1 MLIRDSIVLVYDIEI
16 FPNVFHCVVKDTETQ
31 KIFKLEISERRNDI
45 GKIISLFYRIRN
57 NETTLGTK
65 YIFCGYNNIH
75 YDNPIINYIIANREE
90 LIQLPDFE
98 ICQKLDKLSQE
109 IIYSKEGFQPWHKW
123 KYLVFFETLDLLTM
137 LFSQKL
143 RVGLK
148 EMQVTMQYHNVQE
161 YEGDFSKYLPASKID
176 EMVAYNINDVESTEA
191 LLYRCK
197 SDIDLRLAIEDEY
210 GVKVLNKD
218 GVNIGMKIITQ
229 KYLEKTGLNWNQI
242 KDLRS
247 PCDNIDLNKVILP
260 IVSFETPLLQDILK
274 ELKQQVVSPG
284 RKGYEK
290 HFLLDNL
297 EYTIGVGGIHSV
309 NKPEAFIPDDG
320 WIVSDVDVASLYP
333 SMIIEH
339 EFYPPHLGKEFLEVY
354 SNIKAER
361 IEAKHNKNKVKDQT
375 LKLALNGL
383 SG

>member
-1 MLIRDSIVLVYDIEI
+1 M
-16 FPNVFHCVVKDTETQ
+16 
-31 KIFKLEISERRNDI
+31 
-45 GKIISLFYRIRN
+45 
-57 NETTLGTK
+57 
-65 YIFCGYNNIH
+65 
-75 YDNPIINYIIANREE
+75 
-90 LIQLPDFE
+90 
-98 ICQKLDKLSQE
+98 
-109 IIYSKEGFQPWHKW
+109 
-123 KYLVFFETLDLLTM
+123 
-137 LFSQKL
+137 
-143 RVGLK
+143 
-148 EMQVTMQYHNVQE
+148 
-161 YEGDFSKYLPASKID
+161 
-176 EMVAYNINDVESTEA
+176 ESTEA

-247 PCDNIDLNKVILP
+247 PCDNIDLSKVILP

-320 WIVSDVDVASLYP
+320 WVVSDIDVASLYP

-354 SNIKAER
+354 SGIKAER

>member
-1 MLIRDSIVLVYDIEI
+1 
-16 FPNVFHCVVKDTETQ
+16 
-31 KIFKLEISERRNDI
+31 
-45 GKIISLFYRIRN
+45 
-57 NETTLGTK
+57 
-65 YIFCGYNNIH
+65 
-75 YDNPIINYIIANREE
+75 
-90 LIQLPDFE
+90 
-98 ICQKLDKLSQE
+98 
-109 IIYSKEGFQPWHKW
+109 
-123 KYLVFFETLDLLTM
+123 
-137 LFSQKL
+137 
-143 RVGLK
+143 
-148 EMQVTMQYHNVQE
+148 
-161 YEGDFSKYLPASKID
+161 
-176 EMVAYNINDVESTEA
+176 
-191 LLYRCK
+191 
-197 SDIDLRLAIEDEY
+197 
-210 GVKVLNKD
+210 
-218 GVNIGMKIITQ
+218 MKIITQ
-229 KYLEKTGLNWNQI
+229 KYLEKTGLIWNQI

-320 WIVSDVDVASLYP
+320 WVVSDIDVASLYP